1 MLAVSGARPARFY
14 PWRAGVDGN
23 DDRASLLFLIDLGI
37 ALSLAALIVR
47 ILMFVAKSI

>member
-14 PWRAGVDGN
+14 QWRAGVDAGE
-23 DDRASLLFLIDLGI
+23 RASLLFLIDLGI

-47 ILMFVAKSI
+47 ILMFVVISI